1 MLFSK
6 TFCQERIANWRGKG
20 MSTTPA
26 SMDVADFCASETEFL
41 ASKTVWVN
49 RDTWPRGN
57 LISEF
62 LQVLQQRVTLHS
74 TAFFFDD

>member
-1 MLFSK
+1 
-6 TFCQERIANWRGKG
+6 
-20 MSTTPA
+20 
-26 SMDVADFCASETEFL
+26 MDVADFCASETEFL

-62 LQVLQQRVTLHS
+62 LQVLQQRFTLHS